1 MRFAQLVEEMK
12 ESNYIAAE
20 NNHIIGNIHEHL
32 QAESL
37 KQDQNRL
44 DDLESERDQSQSG
57 SPAGAPAGSG
67 GGDKKA
73 GVMAKSIAG
82 AVGAG
87 VKVGA
92 MGVGAGVGLAALGF
106 GIGGF
111 FTGLSL
117 GDKAQ
122 ALIGTDM
129 QATKRNMITLGE
141 ALDETPERGLMI
153 MGGIMAGGGILGA
166 LAGVGNAAKAA
177 AGMTAMGAGIGGF
190 FAGLAL
196 GDKGAGLLN
205 TDGSAISSMMKAVGE
220 GLNAFDN
227 SSLVALGALFAAAI
241 AIGPAAA
248 VAAVPALGALGAG
261 VAAFFGGFAGVG
273 ELISKMGITGEELGP
288 LLKNTADGLNP
299 LTQIDGTNLLAVG
312 AGMAAVGVGLA
323 ALYGAKGIGVIGDLA
338 GKAMDFIFGKSE
350 EDDIFTKTANNL
362 KKLDIGGTT
371 IDNVDQLASS
381 FMNLGSGINAI
392 NSINFDEYS
401 DQMESFAKATA
412 KTIYLMNA
420 MWEGTTVGSG
430 WFDGLPEM
438 NFSPGLKTGQ
448 IDDVTAKLTGISQI
462 AGVQPNQAGQTINN
476 STTELNNISNSQA
489 PIVVSAP
496 VTKTVNSSPMSLSLG
511 GGMSSTD
518 NFDQGTR

>member
-1 MRFAQLVEEMK
+1 MSIAQLVQEMK

-32 QAESL
+32 EAESL
-37 KQDQNRL
+37 KQEQNRL
-44 DDLESERDQSQSG
+44 DELERERDAQQSSA
-57 SPAGAPAGSG
+57 PAGAPAGSG
-67 GGDKKA
+67 AAPKGSGKEGSMKKA
-73 GVMAKSIAG
+73 LA
-82 AVGAG
+82 AG
-87 VKVGA
+87 VGIGA
-92 MGVGAGVGLAALGF
+92 KGIGAGVGLAALGF

-111 FTGLSL
+111 FTGLAM

-166 LAGVGNAAKAA
+166 LAGVGNAVKAA

-196 GDKGAGLLN
+196 GDKGMSLLN
-205 TDGSAISSMMKAVGE
+205 TDGSALKTMMISLGE
-220 GLNAFDN
+220 GLNAFSN
-227 SSLVALGALFAAAI
+227 SSLVALGALFAAGAT
-241 AIGPAAA
+241 IGAN
-248 VAAVPALGALGAG
+248 PALIPMMANMGAAT
-261 VAAFFGGFAGVG
+261 AAFFGGFAGIG

-288 LLKNTADGLNP
+288 LLSNVADGLNP
-299 LTQIDGTNLLAVG
+299 LTELDGANLLAVG
-312 AGMAAVGVGLA
+312 AGMTAIGAGLA

-338 GKAMDFIFGKSE
+338 GKALDFIFGKSE
-350 EDDIFTKTANNL
+350 DDDIFTQTANNL
-362 KKLDIGGTT
+362 KKLNIGDAT
-371 IDNVDQLASS
+371 IQNVDRLATS
-381 FMNLGSGINAI
+381 FMNLGSGVNAI
-392 NSINFDEYS
+392 NQVNFDQYS

-420 MWEGTTVGSG
+420 MWEGSTVGSG

-438 NFSPGLKTGQ
+438 NFEPGLKSGQ

-462 AGVQPNQAGQTINN
+462 AGVQPNTVGQTINN
-476 STTELNNISNSQA
+476 STTELNNVSNNQA

-496 VTKTVNSSPMSLSLG
+496 VSKTVNSSPMSLSLG
-511 GGMSSTD
+511 GGISTTD
-518 NFDQGTR
+518 TFDQGTR

>member
-1 MRFAQLVEEMK
+1 MSIAQLVEEMK

-32 QAESL
+32 TEEAL
-37 KQDQNRL
+37 KQEQNRL
-44 DDLESERDQSQSG
+44 DDLERERDDAQSG

-67 GGDKKA
+67 GGAPKGSGKEGSMKKA
-73 GVMAKSIAG
+73 LA
-82 AVGAG
+82 AG
-87 VKVGA
+87 VGIGA
-92 MGVGAGVGLAALGF
+92 KGIGAGVGLAALGF

-111 FTGLSL
+111 FTGLAL

-129 QATKRNMITLGE
+129 QATKKNMITLGE
-141 ALDETPERGLMI
+141 ALDETPDRGLAI
-153 MGGIMAGGGILGA
+153 MGGIMAGAGILGA

-196 GDKGAGLLN
+196 GDKGMSMLD
-205 TDGSAISSMMKAVGE
+205 TDGALISNMMKSVGE
-220 GLNAFDN
+220 GLSAFSD
-227 SSLVALGALFAAAI
+227 SSLVALGAIFAASKI
-241 AIGPAAA
+241 FGNPAS
-248 VAAVPALGALGAG
+248 VLQLGFMGAG

-288 LLKNTADGLNP
+288 LLSNVAEGLNP
-299 LTQIDGTNLLAVG
+299 LTEIDGANLIAVG
-312 AGMAAVGVGLA
+312 AGMAAVGVGMA
-323 ALYGAKGIGVIGDLA
+323 ALLGAKGLGAVADIV
-338 GKAMDFIFGKSE
+338 GKAYEFIFGKSE
-350 EDDIFTKTANNL
+350 DDDIFTQTANNL
-362 KKLDIGGTT
+362 KKLDIGEDT
-371 IDNVDQLASS
+371 INNVDNLASS

-392 NSINFDEYS
+392 NSVNFDTYS
-401 DQMESFAKATA
+401 EQMESFAKATA
-412 KTIYLMNA
+412 KTIYLLNA
-420 MWEGTTVGSG
+420 MWEGSTVGSG

-438 NFSPGLKTGQ
+438 NFEPGLKSGT

-476 STTELNNISNSQA
+476 STTELNNVSNNQA

-496 VTKTVNSSPMSLSLG
+496 VSKTVNSSPMSLSLG
-511 GGMSSTD
+511 GGMSTTD
-518 NFDQGTR
+518 SFDQGTR